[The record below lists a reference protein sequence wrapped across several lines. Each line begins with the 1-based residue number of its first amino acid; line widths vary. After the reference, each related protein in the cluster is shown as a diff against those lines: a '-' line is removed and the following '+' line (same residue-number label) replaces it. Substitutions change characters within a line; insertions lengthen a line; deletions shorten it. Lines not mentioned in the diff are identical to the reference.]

1 MHAIINAGD
10 HRLARRAARLT
21 RDIQVRRNFVRFGQR
36 LSETD
41 IRAKHIS

>member
-10 HRLARRAARLT
+10 HRLARGAARVT
-21 RDIQVRRNFVRFGQR
+21 RDIQARQNFVRFGQR

-41 IRAKHIS
+41 ICAKHIS